1 MTISS
6 TNFLEI
12 CLIITII
19 CVIILVQ
26 KLKQEKLSSNSLKKE
41 NLNHQERESNNQ
53 ERESKLHETISGL
66 RVVLSEEQRLIK
78 VKTENSKELESD
90 LLSKI
95 SQIEKNLEEETEAKK
110 RIISQKKSSEV
121 RLGNIAEKLAPF
133 LEDFPYEPQNATFLG
148 QPIDYIV
155 FEEEEIVFIEI
166 KSGNSK
172 LSQKQRNIRDLVK
185 NKCIAWKEIRIK
197 D

>member
-185 NKCIAWKEIRIK
+185 NKCIVWKEIRIK